1 MKAIFFVPEP
11 SFIHKFWFIYLFIYL
26 FCTGFEI
33 GSPVTW
39 GGLELRDQLASA
51 GIKARW
57 CVLFVETYD
66 EFAFMKDDRDQG
78 IQD

>member
-11 SFIHKFWFIYLFIYL
+11 SFISFGLFFCL
-26 FCTGFEI
+26 FFFCTGFEI
-33 GSPVTW
+33 GSPVAR
-39 GGLELRDQLASA
+39 GGLELRDQFASA

-66 EFAFMKDDRDQG
+66 EFAFMKDDRD
-78 IQD
+78 